1 MKWLSNFG
9 KGIRSIGRTIGNVAG
24 TVRSIA
30 ESPTARTIGS
40 IIGGIGNKA
49 LPLVATAF
57 PELAPAYSTAK
68 NVFDGLSSGKT
79 FSDIDR
85 FAQRGQEFGNKVS
98 TVGASFT

>member
-1 MKWLSNFG
+1 MKWFQNFG
-9 KGIRSIGRTIGNVAG
+9 RGIRSAGRIIGSVASG
-24 TVRSIA
+24 IRSVA

-85 FAQRGQEFGNKVS
+85 LAHRGQEFGNNDS
-98 TVGASFT
+98 TVGASLT